1 MKQIEQIP
9 VESFR
14 STMREKG
21 WIYFEGIIEDAYVD
35 ELNNALPELY
45 QTRRN
50 IQVKNGIVDKTE
62 GTIHHMLEQ
71 GNISLD
77 FLARM
82 YLDAYIRDF
91 LDGNYILN
99 SFGGLFNLKDNLS
112 YTGNVHRDVR
122 SWTGD
127 LKLMIN
133 MLVMLDDF
141 TLDNGA
147 TYLLTGSH
155 QHPDKPTD
163 EEFFAKADRAV
174 GKRGS
179 IILFDSMLW
188 HATGENKTGDMRR
201 ALTLT
206 FTRPFLKQQLDY
218 PRYIGYE
225 NINSLSADLQQV
237 IGFNARVPSTLDE
250 WYQPPANRMYKPGQG

>member
-1 MKQIEQIP
+1 MKRVPNISI
-9 VESFR
+9 ESFR
-14 STMREKG
+14 SVMKEKG
-21 WIYFEGIIEDAYVD
+21 WICFDQVIDAAYLKKIND
-35 ELNNALPELY
+35 ALPDIY
-45 QTRRN
+45 QVRRD

-62 GTIHHMLEQ
+62 GTIHHMLEDN
-71 GNISLD
+71 GVSLD
-77 FLARM
+77 FLSRM
-82 YLDAYIRDF
+82 YLDDYIREF

-99 SFGGLFNLKDNLS
+99 SFGGLFNLKGNLA

-127 LKLMIN
+127 LKLMVN

-141 TLDNGA
+141 TLENGA

-155 QHPDKPTD
+155 RAPEKPSD

-174 GKRGS
+174 GKAGS

-188 HATGENKTGDMRR
+188 HATGENLVGGMRR

-206 FTRPFLKQQLDY
+206 FTRPYIKQQLDY
-218 PRYIGYE
+218 PRYMGYE
-225 NINSLSADLQQV
+225 REEEFSDDLRQV
-237 IGFNARVPSTLDE
+237 IGYNARVPSNLDE
-250 WYQPPANRMYKPGQG
+250 WYQPPQKRMYKPGQG